1 VRSEF
6 HVVSVGNSLIR
17 HYVEQMEA
25 PARPGMRDEAF
36 WARLLENPAELS
48 RVFDFLTDDPPR
60 RSAEVRSL
68 EFYLRAHGLSP
79 SDLVLYLVG
88 TRTASNEVVR
98 TALTRYFQTQG
109 YEIYTP
115 QDVPGY
121 FGSRPSANDESPVEA
136 FRQGMVDLLRHL
148 VDVVSRVRPQYQF
161 VVFNPTGGFKAHV
174 IVVALAAFI
183 TGCPV
188 YYIHE
193 EFQDLIEF
201 PPLFYLPT
209 VDELNFLKRH
219 DPNGFDPPAV
229 PNEGWL
235 RRWIDFGIVAWGPD
249 ERLHV
254 TSRGRALFP
263 SPPSSKPHGGPPH
276 D

>member
-17 HYVEQMEA
+17 HYVEPIEA
-25 PARPGMRDEAF
+25 SSRPGMRDEAF
-36 WARLLENPAELS
+36 WARLLENPAELD
-48 RVFDFLTDDPPR
+48 RIFDFLAEDPTG

-148 VDVVSRVRPQYQF
+148 VDVVSRVRPQYRS
-161 VVFNPTGGFKAHV
+161 VVLNPTGGFKAHV
-174 IVVALAAFI
+174 IVVALAAFM

-188 YYIHE
+188 YYIYE
-193 EFQDLIEF
+193 EFEDLIEF

-209 VDELNFLKRH
+209 VDELNFLQQH
-219 DPNGFDPPAV
+219 GVTGFVPEAV

-235 RRWIDFGIVAWGPD
+235 RRWIDFGVVAWDPD
-249 ERLHV
+249 GCLRV
-254 TSRGRALFP
+254 TSRAQAFFSLKSQP
-263 SPPSSKPHGGPPH
+263 SRGAPP
-276 D
+276 